1 MRLRPLGWELS
12 AFLIW
17 LALLGLA
24 VVTQWMPLLVA
35 VLVLGAVL
43 TPLVVIGFLVR
54 LGVGILGELGVGY
67 PRPRRG

>member
-17 LALLGLA
+17 TAFLGLA
-24 VVTQWMPLLVA
+24 VVTQWTPLLGA
-35 VLVLGAVL
+35 VLVVGAVL
-43 TPLVVIGFLVR
+43 TPLVVGSFVVR
-54 LGVGILGELGVGY
+54 LGVGILGELGVGR

>member
-17 LALLGLA
+17 TAFLGLA
-24 VVTQWMPLLVA
+24 VVTQWTPLLGAALIV
-35 VLVLGAVL
+35 GAVL
-43 TPLVVIGFLVR
+43 TPLVVGSFVVR
-54 LGVGILGELGVGY
+54 LGVGVLGELGVGR